1 MCVANMELTERHFRK
16 ERAWQKDNKGDA
28 QRQTHSKEE
37 ETQKASVRQYPGG
50 F

>member
-28 QRQTHSKEE
+28 QRQAHSKEE
-37 ETQKASVRQYPGG
+37 TQKVSVRQYPGG